1 MNLRPRRGEDPEI
14 NLISLIDILLVLVLF
29 FVLSTSFTVDSRMR
43 IRLPQ
48 ASSTPQQRTGT
59 EPLTVTVTAD
69 GNYLVNGRELV
80 NSSADTLRAA
90 VLKTAG
96 ERRDLPT
103 SIRADGRATHQS
115 VVTAMDILGQLG
127 FAQLN
132 IVTTRDAGAATPG
145 AAAP

>member
-1 MNLRPRRGEDPEI
+1 
-14 NLISLIDILLVLVLF
+14 VLF
-29 FVLSTSFTVDSRMR
+29 FLLSTTFSVDGRLR

-48 ASSTPQQRTGT
+48 ASSVPQQRTGN
-59 EPLTVTVTAD
+59 EPLIVTVTSS

-80 NSSADTLRAA
+80 NASADTLRAA
-90 VLKTAG
+90 ILKIAG
-96 ERRDLPT
+96 ERRDLNT

-132 IVTTRDAGAATPG
+132 IVTTKDAGT
-145 AAAP
+145 AAP

>member
-1 MNLRPRRGEDPEI
+1 MNLRPRRSEDPEI

-29 FVLSTSFTVDSRMR
+29 FLLSTTFSVDGRLR

-48 ASSTPQQRTGT
+48 ASSVPQQRTGN
-59 EPLTVTVTAD
+59 EPLIVTVTSS
-69 GNYLVNGRELV
+69 GSYLVNGRELV

-90 VLKTAG
+90 ILKIAG
-96 ERRDLPT
+96 ERRDLNT

-132 IVTTRDAGAATPG
+132 IVTTKDAGT
-145 AAAP
+145 AAP